1 MAETPTKP
9 GSTPA
14 APQKKSVSKGA
25 IILIILLIIAIVGI
39 LIWFLPKKAE
49 YTALIKE
56 KEQEKV
62 ELQSELNN
70 LLAEHES
77 IKAKYGELSDSL
89 AVKDSIIQ
97 ANAAEIKQL
106 LNYKWEYRKVN
117 KKLTLLRKITQGYVH
132 QLDSLYTVNRDL
144 KEENEKIRQQYS
156 QEQERTRILAKD
168 KEQLIEKVS
177 EASVLKAYNVTA
189 TGIRYTGSGR
199 EKTTDKAKKVEK
211 IKVCFTIGE
220 NKLAKPG
227 IHAIYMQI
235 IRPDNVTVTQKI
247 DGPYTFEF
255 NGQQIEYTTKKE
267 IQYKNED
274 TDLCL
279 FWAKK
284 NKTEPAMVGMYK
296 VRIFSDGY
304 EIGQAAFEL
313 R

>member
-1 MAETPTKP
+1 MV
-9 GSTPA
+9 
-14 APQKKSVSKGA
+14 Q
-25 IILIILLIIAIVGI
+25 
-39 LIWFLPKKAE
+39 
-49 YTALIKE
+49 
-56 KEQEKV
+56 
-62 ELQSELNN
+62 
-70 LLAEHES
+70 HES
-77 IKAKYGELSDSL
+77 IKMEYGELSDSL
-89 AVKDSIIQ
+89 SVKDSIIQ

-117 KKLTLLRKITQGYVH
+117 KKLTLLRKITQGYVV

-168 KEQLIEKVS
+168 KEVLIEKVS

-199 EKTTDKAKKVEK
+199 EKITDKAKKVEK

-220 NKLAKPG
+220 NKLVKSG
-227 IHAIYMQI
+227 IHTIIMQI
-235 IRPDNVTVTQKI
+235 IRPDNITVTQKV

-255 NGQQIEYTTKKE
+255 NGQLVEYTSKKE
-267 IQYKNED
+267 IQYQNED

-284 NKTEPAMVGMYK
+284 SKKLIPNSK
-296 VRIFSDGY
+296 INIIHSFNFSESFGKIPYFKNIRHPDYSPCWQLLYNPRTLLGRFY
-304 EIGQAAFEL
+304 CFPDLQPFIVIIRYYLYMCFFQSL
-313 R
+313 P

>member
-9 GSTPA
+9 GSTPV
-14 APQKKSVSKGA
+14 APQKKSGSKGA
-25 IILIILLIIAIVGI
+25 IILIVLLIIAIVGI

-49 YTALIKE
+49 YTALVKE

-62 ELQSELNN
+62 ELQSELES
-70 LLAEHES
+70 LMVQHES
-77 IKAKYGELSDSL
+77 IKMEYGELSDSL
-89 AVKDSIIQ
+89 SVKDSIIQ

-117 KKLTLLRKITQGYVH
+117 KKLTLLRKITQGYVV

-168 KEQLIEKVS
+168 KEVLIEKVS

-199 EKTTDKAKKVEK
+199 EKITDKAKKVEK

-220 NKLAKPG
+220 NKLVKSG
-227 IHAIYMQI
+227 IHVIIMQI
-235 IRPDNVTVTQKI
+235 IRPDNITVTQKV

-255 NGQQIEYTTKKE
+255 NGQQVEYTSKKE
-267 IQYKNED
+267 IQYQNED

-284 NKTEPAMVGMYK
+284 SKTEPAMIGTYK
-296 VRIFSDGY
+296 VSIFSDGY
-304 EIGQAAFEL
+304 KIGQTSFTL
-313 R
+313 K

>member
-9 GSTPA
+9 GSTPV
-14 APQKKSVSKGA
+14 APQKKSGSKGA
-25 IILIILLIIAIVGI
+25 IILIILLIIAIAGI

-49 YTALIKE
+49 YTALVKE
-56 KEQEKV
+56 KEQEKT
-62 ELQSELNN
+62 ELQTELDK
-70 LLAEHES
+70 LLTEHES
-77 IKAKYGELSDSL
+77 IKVKYGELSDSL
-89 AVKDSIIQ
+89 SVKDSIIQ

-117 KKLTLLRKITQGYVH
+117 KKLTLLRKITQGYVV

-177 EASVLKAYNVTA
+177 EASVLKAYNVAA

-220 NKLAKPG
+220 NKLVKPG
-227 IHAIYMQI
+227 IHTIYLRI
-235 IRPDNVTVTQKI
+235 IRPDDIVVTQKV

-255 NGQQIEYTTKKE
+255 NGQQVEYTTKKE

-274 TDLCL
+274 ADLCL

-284 NKTEPAMVGMYK
+284 SKTEPAMVGTYK
-296 VRIFSDGY
+296 VAIFSDGY
-304 EIGQAAFEL
+304 EIGQSSFNL